1 MTYATAKGQTSYQI
15 LCKITNARWYTGL
28 SDGDKV
34 RLIQDAYDYAN
45 AIGKTNVSEY
55 QPDGWIKRAIR
66 TTKRTGVPIETY
78 LYAYEVQ
85 RDIQSLKDQ
94 NGETITNSRGLL
106 VMEAVYSIQGLTDKQ
121 RQAMFTD
128 FEVGKTIIQY
138 NKALVEE
145 KLRKLRKS

>member
-1 MTYATAKGQTSYQI
+1 M
-15 LCKITNARWYTGL
+15 
-28 SDGDKV
+28 
-34 RLIQDAYDYAN
+34 
-45 AIGKTNVSEY
+45 SEY
-55 QPDGWIKRAIR
+55 QPDGWIKRAIS

>member
-1 MTYATAKGQTSYQI
+1 M
-15 LCKITNARWYTGL
+15 
-28 SDGDKV
+28 
-34 RLIQDAYDYAN
+34 
-45 AIGKTNVSEY
+45 SEY
-55 QPDGWIKRAIR
+55 QPDGWIKRAIS

-106 VMEAVYSIQGLTDKQ
+106 VMEAVY
-121 RQAMFTD
+121 
-128 FEVGKTIIQY
+128 